1 MTPSGSALG
10 SIFRPKYEREKRDT
24 SKWPHVLTQHGQRC
38 GHQNGTGLCDSL
50 IHKYESFLG
59 EKWMWLNSF
68 GSVRQETANRKHLI
82 YDYMDRVI
90 KTHRTLHIFLP
101 HNTDKSS
108 ALLGGVGVKGLL
120 LELVSLIIVFPKTH
134 SFVILLLLFYVQ
146 ILLSCVSFVS
156 RICWFSQVAVRL
168 NSQGCRNFCKTVQSR
183 KIT

>member
-1 MTPSGSALG
+1 
-10 SIFRPKYEREKRDT
+10 
-24 SKWPHVLTQHGQRC
+24 
-38 GHQNGTGLCDSL
+38 
-50 IHKYESFLG
+50 
-59 EKWMWLNSF
+59 
-68 GSVRQETANRKHLI
+68 
-82 YDYMDRVI
+82 MDRVI

-156 RICWFSQVAVRL
+156 RIC
-168 NSQGCRNFCKTVQSR
+168 
-183 KIT
+183 